1 MTSRATAAAVII
13 GNEVLTGKVR
23 DLNTPVLIDALRRH
37 GVRLQRIVV
46 IEDTLDA
53 IATAVA
59 DASAAYT
66 HVFTSGGIG
75 PTHDDLTLAGVA
87 RGLGLEL
94 HEHPA
99 LTSWLVN
106 VPEGPRREALRRL
119 ARVPVGT
126 ELVQFEGLRFPTMRV
141 KNVWVLP
148 GVPGLFEKKV
158 AGIAALIAEKP
169 VVAATLYCTAAEPD
183 ITYLIDAVVSRHPET
198 EIGSYPV
205 FDQADHQTRLTVDG
219 DDVAS
224 VDATLA
230 DFEASLPVG
239 SVVRIVR

>member
-1 MTSRATAAAVII
+1 VTSRATAAAVII

-59 DASAAYT
+59 DASATYT
-66 HVFTSGGIG
+66 H
-75 PTHDDLTLAGVA
+75 
-87 RGLGLEL
+87 GLEL
-94 HEHPA
+94 HDHPA
-99 LTSWLVN
+99 LTAWLVN

-183 ITYLIDAVVSRHPET
+183 ITHLIDAVVSRHAEV

-219 DDVAS
+219 DDAAS
-224 VDATLA
+224 VEATLA
-230 DFEASLPVG
+230 DFEASLPAG